1 MLNIFNLMKRKK
13 SRSDDEASDKI
24 KINKKAKIGLALGGG
39 GTRGIGHIGA
49 LMAFE
54 ELGIKFDYI
63 AGTSSGS
70 IIGALYAFGKTPEEI
85 KEIAKGIKKN
95 ELTRGSIPFLKPA
108 KSERLENTLN
118 KIFGDI
124 TVFSELKIP
133 FCAVCTNLKTGKE
146 VDFDYGN
153 LSKVL
158 SASCAVPA
166 IFTPVIYEGM
176 HLIDGGLRNNVPADI
191 VKKMGANVVFAV
203 DVNHLRG
210 KGTDSLSTI
219 SILSQTIGIIM
230 QSKIDQTMEDAELIF
245 KPALETFS
253 PLKFEYIDEM
263 IKIGY
268 DTVMANKA
276 KIQKMLGLSPKKIDT
291 YFTKE

>member
-1 MLNIFNLMKRKK
+1 MKSIKEWFKK
-13 SRSDDEASDKI
+13 KGDPLDTEEEKI
-24 KINKKAKIGLALGGG
+24 KVNRKVKIGLALGGG

-70 IIGALYAFGKTPEEI
+70 VIGALYAFGKTPEEI
-85 KEIAKGIKKN
+85 REIAKGMNKKF
-95 ELTRGSIPFLKPA
+95 LTRGSIPFLKPI
-108 KSERLENTLN
+108 KSEKIENALN
-118 KIFGDI
+118 NIFGDL

-133 FCAVCTNLKTGKE
+133 FCAVCTNLINGKE

-153 LSKVL
+153 LAKVL

-166 IFTPVIYEGM
+166 LFTPVVYEGM
-176 HLIDGGLRNNVPADI
+176 HLVDGGLRNNVPAD
-191 VKKMGANVVFAV
+191 VAKKMGANVVFAI

-210 KGTDSLSTI
+210 KGTESLSTV

-230 QSKIDQTMEDAELIF
+230 QSKVDEALDDAELIF

-253 PLKFEYIDEM
+253 PLKFEHVDEM

-268 DTVMANKA
+268 DTVMANKS
-276 KIQKMLGLSPKKIDT
+276 KIQKMLGLNPKKIDN
-291 YFTKE
+291 YFTKEN

>member
-1 MLNIFNLMKRKK
+1 MFNIFNLMKRKK
-13 SRSDDEASDKI
+13 SKNDDEASDKI
-24 KINKKAKIGLALGGG
+24 KINKKVKIGLALGGG

-166 IFTPVIYEGM
+166 IFTPVVYEGM
-176 HLIDGGLRNNVPADI
+176 HLVDGGLRNNVPADI

-268 DTVMANKA
+268 DTVMANKS
-276 KIQKMLGLSPKKIDT
+276 KIQKMLGLSPKKIDA